1 MCQMGHG
8 HGHGQGHG
16 HHHGHGGGQ
25 GHHGC
30 CTFGGRSHHGCCC
43 CGGMQPGCCTSVGWR
58 RFTSPAEEIERLEHY
73 LDELKKEM
81 AGVEAR
87 LKELRG

>member
-1 MCQMGHG
+1 MYPGCCVSG
-8 HGHGQGHG
+8 GHG
-16 HHHGHGGGQ
+16 HHVH
-25 GHHGC
+25 C
-30 CTFGGRSHHGCCC
+30 CKGVH
-43 CGGMQPGCCTSVGWR
+43 PGCCTSVGWR
-58 RFTSPAEEIERLEHY
+58 RFTSPAEEIACLEHY